1 MEYRRFE
8 LGPPGDSKLP
18 LSNRKKYSFLKNL
31 NTKNFY
37 KLLGFNTG
45 FRVEEF
51 TTNPNFL
58 VRYGFEEESNNEKIQ
73 DTRRI
78 GVGKYT
84 DGLAR

>member
-1 MEYRRFE
+1 M
-8 LGPPGDSKLP
+8 
-18 LSNRKKYSFLKNL
+18 KNL

-45 FRVEEF
+45 FRVQEF